1 VVPLEQGQI
10 VMVELLDPAHRNA
23 KIRPAIVVTPT
34 DEISV
39 EVRLWAV
46 AITGALPKPLPGSYV
61 LLPYH
66 AARHPRT
73 GLSKRCAAVCEW
85 LVEIDPAKVERQIGR
100 VPDKVLVEILA
111 KIADLE
117 ADDN

>member
-1 VVPLEQGQI
+1 VAPLEQGQI

-23 KIRPAIVVTPT
+23 KVRPAIVVTPT
-34 DEISV
+34 EEISV
-39 EVRLWAV
+39 EAQLLAV
-46 AITGALPKPLPGSYV
+46 AITGTLPKPLPASYV

-66 AARHPRT
+66 AKRHPRT
-73 GLSKRCAAVCEW
+73 GLTKRCAAVCEW
-85 LVEIDPAKVERQIGR
+85 LVEFDQTKIERQIGR

-111 KIADLE
+111 KVANLE